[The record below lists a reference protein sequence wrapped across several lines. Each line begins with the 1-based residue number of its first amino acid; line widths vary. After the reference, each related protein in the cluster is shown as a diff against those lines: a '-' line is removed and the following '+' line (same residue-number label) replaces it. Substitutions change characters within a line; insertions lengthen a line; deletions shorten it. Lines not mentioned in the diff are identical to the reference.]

1 MEYAAAFLPQAEQIS
16 MSMLN
21 TPCFR
26 RRARVIEAR
35 HSPTAGFIVTC
46 LGPSNNFN
54 RREYRSDFKSL
65 PRKTQRPDPRRYSHP
80 DPIYLPTARLTVLP
94 SGGKMPH
101 ESTETNPASD

>member
-21 TPCFR
+21 THCFR
-26 RRARVIEAR
+26 RCAHVIEAR
-35 HSPTAGFIVTC
+35 HSAAVDVIVTRV
-46 LGPSNNFN
+46 GPSNNFN
-54 RREYRSDFKSL
+54 RREYRSDLESL